1 MQILASKGR
10 AKCDGAGGGGG
21 GGGGGSGGGG
31 GGAAVLSAVLQVRSV
46 RQSEGDKGDAKVQR
60 HTCAGIPNWPLI
72 QVCLVPP
79 ATAES
84 TPVTRRQD
92 CTLKGSFENLFSNAS
107 IFFFFRQIF

>member
-1 MQILASKGR
+1 MVLAVVV
-10 AKCDGAGGGGG
+10 AAAA
-21 GGGGGSGGGG
+21 
-31 GGAAVLSAVLQVRSV
+31 AAVAVVVVEQRCCQRYCRSV